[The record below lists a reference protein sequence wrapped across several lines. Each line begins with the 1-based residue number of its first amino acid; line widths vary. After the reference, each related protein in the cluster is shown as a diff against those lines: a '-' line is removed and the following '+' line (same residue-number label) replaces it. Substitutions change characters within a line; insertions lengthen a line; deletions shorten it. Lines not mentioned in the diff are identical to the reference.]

1 MGNINQGDV
10 CLVNFNTRNR
20 DGNVQIGYR
29 PAVVVQNNVGNKFS
43 PTTLVVPMTSRIR
56 KNNLPTHVFVPAGE
70 GGIQSD
76 SMVLAEQIMT
86 IDKDQ
91 INRVIGCLSA
101 ITYASVE
108 SAMRVSLGMCS

>member
-1 MGNINQGDV
+1 MGNINRGDV
-10 CLVNFNTRNR
+10 CLVNFNTRNK

-56 KNNLPTHVFVPAGE
+56 RHNLPTHVYVQAGE

-76 SMVLAEQIMT
+76 SLVMAEQIMV

-91 INRVIGCLSA
+91 INRVIGSLSSSTLA
-101 ITYASVE
+101 HVE
-108 SAMRVSLGMCS
+108 SAMLISLGMCG